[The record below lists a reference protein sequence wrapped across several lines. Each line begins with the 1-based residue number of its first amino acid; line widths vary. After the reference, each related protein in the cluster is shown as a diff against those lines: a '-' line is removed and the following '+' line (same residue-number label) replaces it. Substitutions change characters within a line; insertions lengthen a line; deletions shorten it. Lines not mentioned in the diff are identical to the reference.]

1 MDPTYVSRVTV
12 LAVAVENYRYL
23 KRLNGPSIDIRKMK
37 QLLVESEDTAIYEL
51 DQFIELQ
58 NPAAEDLRS
67 AINSYVINRPARGD
81 ILLFYFSG
89 HGVPIGHNDFG
100 FCTIDTYIHPE
111 ENSVLPLSVVKF
123 SDILSSLSILGITPV
138 IIVDACYS
146 GIAGRTL
153 TISSHDVITT
163 IRQELEGFVASNY
176 SLLCSCREREISYD
190 NSSGGEFT
198 TLLCD
203 TLSQGI
209 PIKKAELSLI
219 DLFPTLQLNL
229 EASFGESIPQLFVGD
244 TLPDF
249 PLIKNVQFKSQ
260 TYRLVGHLKK
270 VLIAL
275 WNNGEEVEL
284 NPSEIR
290 NICGNGA
297 YGNHNKLSFEP
308 WNLVENNPDTKKRRL
323 TPRGRL
329 FVQGNL
335 PVPKQVEKDPTSG
348 FWIASADTELITIDA
363 I

>member
-51 DQFIELQ
+51 DQFIEIQ

-67 AINSYVINRPARGD
+67 AINFYVINRPARGD

-153 TISSHDVITT
+153 TISSHDVITL
-163 IRQELEGFVASNY
+163 RFN
-176 SLLCSCREREISYD
+176 
-190 NSSGGEFT
+190 
-198 TLLCD
+198 
-203 TLSQGI
+203 
-209 PIKKAELSLI
+209 
-219 DLFPTLQLNL
+219 
-229 EASFGESIPQLFVGD
+229 
-244 TLPDF
+244 
-249 PLIKNVQFKSQ
+249 
-260 TYRLVGHLKK
+260 
-270 VLIAL
+270 
-275 WNNGEEVEL
+275 
-284 NPSEIR
+284 
-290 NICGNGA
+290 
-297 YGNHNKLSFEP
+297 
-308 WNLVENNPDTKKRRL
+308 
-323 TPRGRL
+323 
-329 FVQGNL
+329 
-335 PVPKQVEKDPTSG
+335 
-348 FWIASADTELITIDA
+348 
-363 I
+363 

>member
-1 MDPTYVSRVTV
+1 MDPTFVSRVTV
-12 LAVAVENYRYL
+12 LAVAVENYSYL
-23 KRLNGPSIDIRKMK
+23 RRLNGPSIDLENIR
-37 QLLVESEDTAIYEL
+37 QRLFESQDTAIYEL
-51 DQFIELQ
+51 DQLIEIR
-58 NPAAEDLRS
+58 NPTAEDLRS

-111 ENSVLPLSVVKF
+111 EKSVLPLSVVKF

-138 IIVDACYS
+138 IIIDACYS

-153 TISSHDVITT
+153 IISSHDVITT
-163 IRQELEGFVASNY
+163 IRQEVEGYVASNY
-176 SLLCSCREREISYD
+176 SLLCSCREREVSID

-198 TLLCD
+198 TLLCE
-203 TLSQGI
+203 TLSQGA
-209 PIKKAELSLI
+209 PNKKSELNLRDI
-219 DLFPTLQLNL
+219 FPQLQRKL

-244 TLPDF
+244 TFPDF
-249 PLIKNVQFKSQ
+249 PIVKNVQYKPQ
-260 TYRLVGHLKK
+260 TYRLVGHLRCI
-270 VLIAL
+270 LIAL
-275 WNNGEEVEL
+275 WNNGKEVEL
-284 NPSEIR
+284 SPSEIR

-297 YGNHNKLSFEP
+297 YGNHNKLSFVP
-308 WNLVENNPDTKKRRL
+308 WNLVENNPVTKKRRL

-335 PVPKQVEKDPTSG
+335 PVPKQVEKKPTSG
-348 FWIASADTELITIDA
+348 IWIASDDSSNITIDE